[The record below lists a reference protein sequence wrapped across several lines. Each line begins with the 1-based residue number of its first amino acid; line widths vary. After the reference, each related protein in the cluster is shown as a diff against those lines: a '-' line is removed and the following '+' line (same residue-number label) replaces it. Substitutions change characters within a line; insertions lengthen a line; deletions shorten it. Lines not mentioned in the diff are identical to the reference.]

1 MRATIDTLLLLL
13 LLLPWPFSPV
23 AFNLPFP
30 LQAQN
35 LSTRGGGG
43 LLILNELIAAT
54 ECVVG
59 SILRSFASRHRERGV
74 PAHV

>member
-1 MRATIDTLLLLL
+1 MRATIDTLL

-30 LQAQN
+30 WQALN
-35 LSTRGGGG
+35 LSTRGGG